1 MSFCKEPCNESTFPS
16 RQVKREQADMYWKC
30 TGNIMIAN
38 CFEKKKVPQRTC
50 HFNPQLR
57 GSASAP
63 SFVSPSRSTPSLT
76 PAFGESTPR
85 AVDQKQHLHY
95 KGGESSWVRTAHT
108 PPPLKWELCY
118 PLHHS
123 FKSILEK
130 FIPFGPSWW
139 IPLTGTF
146 LLVPVSLFST
156 VRAVPWGFCHNN
168 GSSEMVT
175 EHHLTPRKMGLSHYF

>member
-1 MSFCKEPCNESTFPS
+1 MSFCKEPCNKSTFPS

-30 TGNIMIAN
+30 TGDIMIAN
-38 CFEKKKVPQRTC
+38 CFEKKKVPWRTC
-50 HFNPQLR
+50 HFSPQLR

-76 PAFGESTPR
+76 LAFGESSPCI
-85 AVDQKQHLHY
+85 VDQKQHLRY
-95 KGGESSWVRTAHT
+95 KEEESPQICTAPHLRKGQ
-108 PPPLKWELCY
+108 PCS

-123 FKSILEK
+123 FKSTLEK

-146 LLVPVSLFST
+146 LLVPVSLLSP
-156 VRAVPWGFCHNN
+156 VWAVPWGFCHNN

-175 EHHLTPRKMGLSHYF
+175 EHLLTPRKMGLSHYF

>member
-1 MSFCKEPCNESTFPS
+1 MHGQYNDSKLLWKEKGSAAHMSFQSPALRQRFSSIVLCVSLQIYPLPHPCLWGEHSPHCRSKAASSLQRS
-16 RQVKREQADMYWKC
+16 RELM
-30 TGNIMIAN
+30 
-38 CFEKKKVPQRTC
+38 
-50 HFNPQLR
+50 
-57 GSASAP
+57 
-63 SFVSPSRSTPSLT
+63 SP
-76 PAFGESTPR
+76 
-85 AVDQKQHLHY
+85 Y
-95 KGGESSWVRTAHT
+95 C
-108 PPPLKWELCY
+108 PPPRLRKWQLCY
-118 PLHHS
+118 PLHRS

-146 LLVPVSLFST
+146 LLVPVSLFSP